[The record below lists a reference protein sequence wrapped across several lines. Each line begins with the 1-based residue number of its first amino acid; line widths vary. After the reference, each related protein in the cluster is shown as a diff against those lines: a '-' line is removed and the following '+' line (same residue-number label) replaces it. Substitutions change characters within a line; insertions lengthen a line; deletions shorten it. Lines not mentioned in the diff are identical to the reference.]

1 MSTTSVEPARHL
13 SSDPTAD
20 ADGPGVRSNS
30 AAGDQ
35 KDAAPLESAPPP
47 KPPDAPNPVVY
58 VPYKIRR
65 LLAVTMAIQCPLL
78 GVMTVRDFMLTK
90 TPVATIGSA
99 TLLAISVV
107 TIWATCAAW
116 CHRDGWLAASA
127 LSQFAVAVLAGYILL
142 IDLRSP
148 FPQHL
153 GITGFACIIGIIA
166 AFWVLYL
173 ARHRY
178 LHGGI
183 TNGLKAFAALIP
195 LIGFIQFWMQTDYLP
210 RTSVPLVDVTAA
222 LMSTG
227 KTGDTVHLEATVT
240 LNNRGSVPVNIGGT
254 LMRITAYER
263 RTGTPDQVPDAI
275 EFGLNPEHEYRDDPL
290 PTSQRELLYAN
301 DVLQAGSILA
311 PGQSH
316 TFRRV
321 VDFNSGTRRLA
332 RLAVDAIFITSPRI
346 SDVYTCGPSKKAT
359 GDGGFQEEI
368 AKVLEEN
375 GARFLCRDIH
385 LTPRNVIHEMV
396 ADHPAFAVQAI
407 LDDDNPTRKNLDYPR
422 LVMWRGASGNYNLNS
437 MQDQK
442 VNDANPT
449 MTYQDMVVEYS
460 PSDQPYAPDKK

>member
-1 MSTTSVEPARHL
+1 MSTTSVEPARRV
-13 SSDPTAD
+13 SSDLTAD
-20 ADGPGVRSNS
+20 DDGPGVRSDS
-30 AAGDQ
+30 AAGDE
-35 KDAAPLESAPPP
+35 KDAAALEPESQP
-47 KPPDAPNPVVY
+47 KSTDEPKSVVY
-58 VPYKIRR
+58 VPYRLRR

-78 GVMTVRDFMLTK
+78 LVMTVRDFTLTK

-99 TLLAISVV
+99 TLLAILAV

-116 CHRDGWLAASA
+116 CHSDGWLATSA
-127 LSQFAVAVLAGYILL
+127 LSQFAVVVLAGYIVL

-148 FPQHL
+148 FPQFL
-153 GITGFACIIGIIA
+153 GITGFAFIIGIIA
-166 AFWVLYL
+166 ASWLLYL

-183 TNGLKAFAALIP
+183 TNGLKAIAALIP

-210 RTSVPLVDVTAA
+210 RTSLPLVDLTAA
-222 LMSTG
+222 LTSTG

-263 RTGTPDQVPDAI
+263 TTGTPDHVADAI

-290 PTSQRELLYAN
+290 PTSRKELLYAN

-321 VDFNSGTRRLA
+321 VDFNSSTRRLA

-346 SDVYTCGPSKKAT
+346 SEVYTCGPSKKAT
-359 GDGGFQEEI
+359 GDSGFQEEI
-368 AKVLEEN
+368 AKALEEN

-385 LTPRNVIHEMV
+385 LSPRNVIHEMV

-407 LDDDNPTRKNLDYPR
+407 LDDDNPPRKNLDYPR

-442 VNDANPT
+442 VDDANPT

-460 PSDQPYAPDKK
+460 PSDEPAASTKK